1 MTTGL
6 ISSGL
11 EGSDQGAHVDFRL
24 VSHMEFL
31 LLILKKKKSFKK
43 RLKQNKTNSVFELTG
58 L

>member
-1 MTTGL
+1 M
-6 ISSGL
+6 
-11 EGSDQGAHVDFRL
+11 DFRL
-24 VSHMEFL
+24 VNHMEFL